1 MMRLPVYIARS
12 WPLAPIAW
20 LVAMVVQYHRM
31 GSPRLR
37 TGLVA
42 AVIVW
47 LIPVAIVAFLRL
59 IAPRFPSDRRSLV
72 IVWILGLTI
81 LVIASVDAWFA
92 L

>member
-1 MMRLPVYIARS
+1 
-12 WPLAPIAW
+12 
-20 LVAMVVQYHRM
+20 MVVQYHRM

-72 IVWILGLTI
+72 IVWIFGLTI
-81 LVIASVDAWFA
+81 LVIASVDVWFA